1 MLYTFHTQN
10 GLASPSERKQKNIMI
25 KFLDLHKINQRHRS
39 EIDKAIGSVLDSGH
53 YLLGDALKS
62 FEHNFA
68 QYLGVK
74 HVVGVANGLDALN
87 LILGGYKILGAM
99 EDGDE
104 VIVPA
109 NTFIAT
115 ILAITANRLTPV
127 LVEPDI
133 FDFNLNP
140 SLIEKKITAKTKA
153 ILPVH
158 LYGQIVKMDVLFDLA
173 REHNLK
179 IIEDAAQAHGS
190 SYQKRR
196 AGSLGDAA
204 AFSFYPGKNLGCMGD
219 GGCVSTN
226 DEKLAQV
233 VRILA
238 NYGSSEKYVNI
249 YKGIN
254 SRLDDLQACILDVKL
269 KTLDHDND
277 ARRSIAHRYLQ
288 EITNPQIILPK
299 IHDFEAHNFYV
310 FVVRCKKRDEL
321 QKYLRERGIESLIH
335 YPIPPHQQRAYSEW
349 NSQSFPITEKI
360 HREVLS
366 IPIHPI
372 LSESEVS
379 EVIAAINS
387 F

>member
-1 MLYTFHTQN
+1 
-10 GLASPSERKQKNIMI
+10 MI
-25 KFLDLHKINQRHRS
+25 KFLDLYSINQRHRKQ
-39 EIDKAIGSVLDSGH
+39 IDLAIESVLDSGH
-53 YLLGDALKS
+53 YLLGETLRS
-62 FEHNFA
+62 FEKNFA
-68 QYLGVK
+68 EYLGVK
-74 HVVGVANGLDALN
+74 EVIGVANGLDALN
-87 LILGGYKILGAM
+87 LILGGYKTLGVLR
-99 EDGDE
+99 DGDE

-133 FDFNLNP
+133 LDYNLDP
-140 SLIEKKITAKTKA
+140 KLIAKKISSKTKA

-158 LYGQIVKMDVLFDLA
+158 LYGQVARMSELWELA
-173 REHNLK
+173 QKHDLK
-179 IIEDAAQAHGS
+179 IIEDAAQAHGC
-190 SYQKRR
+190 SYKKRK

-226 DEKLAQV
+226 DEKLAQT

-254 SRLDDLQACILDVKL
+254 SRLDDLQAGILDVKL
-269 KTLDHDND
+269 KYLDQDND
-277 ARRSIAHRYLQ
+277 IRRSVAHRYLQ
-288 EITNPQIILPK
+288 EIINPQIILPK
-299 IHDFEAHNFYV
+299 VHDFEAHNFYV
-310 FVVRCKKRDEL
+310 FVVRCKRRKEL
-321 QKYLRERGIESLIH
+321 QKHLEDRGIESLIH
-335 YPIPPHQQRAYSEW
+335 YPIPPHKQRAYAEW

-360 HREVLS
+360 HQEVLS

-372 LSESEVS
+372 LSEREITEV
-379 EVIAAINS
+379 VAALNS